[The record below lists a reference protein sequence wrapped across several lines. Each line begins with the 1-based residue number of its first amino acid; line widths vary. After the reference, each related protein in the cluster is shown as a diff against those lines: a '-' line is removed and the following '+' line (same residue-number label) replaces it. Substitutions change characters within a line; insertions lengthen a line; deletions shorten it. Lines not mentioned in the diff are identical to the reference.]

1 MIGIFGGTFD
11 PVHFGHLR
19 VALDFAEILML
30 EQVRL
35 LPCRQPPHRE
45 GPLASPEDRLAMLE
59 LAVTDKSG
67 LSIDTRELQR
77 PGPSYMVDTLQSLRD
92 EMPQTPLVLLLGMDA
107 FVHFDQWHQ
116 WQRIIELAHIAV
128 ASRPGVSMLPEGV
141 VKAWSRQY
149 CIDEDRHLT
158 GMAGQIVFC
167 PVTQMDIS
175 ATEIR
180 TRFMQGRSPRYLL
193 PDAVVTYIKEKNLYH
208 D

>member
-19 VALDFAEILML
+19 VALDFAERLML
-30 EQVRL
+30 EQIRL
-35 LPCRQPPHRE
+35 LPCRQPPHRRE
-45 GPLASPEDRLAMLE
+45 PLASPEDRLAMLE
-59 LAVTDKSG
+59 LAVTDRSG
-67 LSIDTRELQR
+67 LSIDKRELQR

-92 EMPQTPLVLLLGMDA
+92 EMPGTPLVLLLGMDA
-107 FVHFDQWHQ
+107 FAHFDQWHQ

-128 ASRPGVSMLPEGV
+128 ARRPGVSVPGGDVE
-141 VKAWSRQY
+141 AWSRRY
-149 CIDEDRHLT
+149 CIADDQRLGGT
-158 GMAGQIVFC
+158 AGQIVFC

-180 TRFMQGRSPRYLL
+180 NRIMQGRSPRYLL
-193 PDAVVTYIKEKNLYH
+193 PDAVITYIEEKNLYH

>member
-19 VALDFAEILML
+19 VALDFAEQLTL

-35 LPCRQPPHRE
+35 LPCRQPPHRQL
-45 GPLASPEDRLAMLE
+45 PLASADDRLTMLE
-59 LAVTDKSG
+59 LAVTDNSV

-77 PGPSYMVDTLQSLRD
+77 DGPSYMVDTLMSLRN
-92 EMPQTPLVLLLGMDA
+92 EMPHTPLVLLLGMDSFA
-107 FVHFDQWHQ
+107 HFDQWHQ
-116 WQRIIELAHIAV
+116 WQHIIELAHIAV
-128 ASRPGVSMLPEGV
+128 AGRPGAPVSLERSV
-141 VKAWSRQY
+141 ETWCRQY
-149 CIDEDRHLT
+149 RIADDQCLA
-158 GMAGQIVFC
+158 GVAGQIIFC

-180 TRFMQGRSPRYLL
+180 ARFRQGRSPRYLL
-193 PDAVVTYIKEKNLYH
+193 PDAVISFIEEKNLYH